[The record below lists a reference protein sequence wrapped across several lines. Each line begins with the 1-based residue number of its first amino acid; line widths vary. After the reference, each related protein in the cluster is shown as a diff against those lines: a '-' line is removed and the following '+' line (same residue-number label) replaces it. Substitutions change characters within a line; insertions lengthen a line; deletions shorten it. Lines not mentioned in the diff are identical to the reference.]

1 MGFPNPA
8 QDHLE
13 RQISLD
19 DLLGLREPSV
29 YLFKMGS
36 DAMVEAG
43 IFSGDVCVVDRAIH
57 PAHGH
62 IVQASVNGEPFCR
75 RFWQTAGEVKL
86 VAESSK
92 VPARYI
98 LEGDELMVFG
108 VVTYSVRCHEQ
119 KS

>member
-19 DLLGLREPSV
+19 DLLRLREPSV

-36 DAMVEAG
+36 DAMTDAG
-43 IFSGDVCVVDRAIH
+43 IFAGDICVVDRAIN
-57 PAHGH
+57 PVHGH

-75 RFWQTAGEVKL
+75 RLWLTGGEVKL
-86 VAESSK
+86 ISESPK
-92 VPARYI
+92 GPARYI
-98 LEGDELMVFG
+98 LEADELQVFG
-108 VVTYSVRCHEQ
+108 VVTYSVRCHEV